1 MSLAP
6 ASGEE
11 LGLVSFVLSCKPNV
25 LQRDELLELYYM
37 SGYRGDLRAR
47 GTKRI
52 SRL

>member
-25 LQRDELLELYYM
+25 LQRDELLELYYL
-37 SGYRGDLRAR
+37 SGYRGDLHAR
-47 GTKRI
+47 GTEGI
-52 SRL
+52 SKL